1 MWAEPPATEGQL
13 APGCQGPR
21 LGPTPG
27 AGGAPGQVS
36 APSGRGLPGGRRPVP
51 PGGHPVPGQGGCAL
65 WGHRRGSQAP
75 PTPSNNVRTFGR
87 GRQAGA
93 DAVQGRGL
101 PGLPQG
107 EPPAAW
113 SRASSPLLPPRVLP
127 GEKVP
132 LTPLQ
137 APDPPASLG
146 GCPPAPAWALPGPPD
161 PGSPSLPGMLWVGL
175 SHRSLRLQ
183 GPAMGAHGGIP
194 GAGTG
199 RLVPWHTESGPAFP
213 RLVVVLVQGE
223 AGGRTE
229 PARGSQ
235 SSGGPQPP
243 PSWHPELFPLFSVP
257 ELTSVHGCIFP
268 ESSLTCPCFRGRGD
282 SFTHSHVWL
291 ISYSGSHC
299 PRAGT
304 GLTTGQ
310 GITRRWG
317 ATEEGEA
324 GRGCSPF
331 GHRLTWP
338 GPRPPDP
345 RAVYLDPATP
355 RHPPRPRHPGA
366 WGRPPGPGS
375 GWCGHFLGES

>member
-199 RLVPWHTESGPAFP
+199 RLVPWHTEAGPAFP

-282 SFTHSHVWL
+282 SFTHSHIWL
-291 ISYSGSHC
+291 ISYSGSH
-299 PRAGT
+299 
-304 GLTTGQ
+304 LSL
-310 GITRRWG
+310 
-317 ATEEGEA
+317 
-324 GRGCSPF
+324 GRD
-331 GHRLTWP
+331 
-338 GPRPPDP
+338 RPDN
-345 RAVYLDPATP
+345 R
-355 RHPPRPRHPGA
+355 
-366 WGRPPGPGS
+366 
-375 GWCGHFLGES
+375 